1 MTDDVLFMKEAYQE
15 AIKAFNEGEIP
26 IGAVVVKD
34 SAIIGR
40 GHNRRSADS
49 SPFAHAEMVAM
60 AEAAKNIRSWRFDG
74 CSLYVTLEPCVMCAG
89 ALVQC
94 RMKRIVY
101 GARDPKAGAVGSLY
115 EIPSDFRMYHRCGI
129 VSGIMKNEC
138 AENLQRFFATKRA
151 QKVKNF

>member
-49 SPFAHAEMVAM
+49 SPFALA
-60 AEAAKNIRSWRFDG
+60 
-74 CSLYVTLEPCVMCAG
+74 
-89 ALVQC
+89 
-94 RMKRIVY
+94 
-101 GARDPKAGAVGSLY
+101 
-115 EIPSDFRMYHRCGI
+115 
-129 VSGIMKNEC
+129 
-138 AENLQRFFATKRA
+138 
-151 QKVKNF
+151 